1 MFEVKF
7 HIPSDLVGL
16 AIGKDGNNVNQ
27 ARKLKGITL
36 VEFDDFNSMF
46 IIKGDVRVCACMC
59 VCVCVCVCVRVCVC
73 VCVCHVRVCVCV
85 CTKYETLL
93 LNLVGYF
100 DVHILILILLAINY
114 FECVSTF

>member
-27 ARKLKGITL
+27 ARKLEGITL

-46 IIKGDVRVCACMC
+46 IIKGDVRVC
-59 VCVCVCVCVRVCVC
+59 
-73 VCVCHVRVCVCV
+73 VCV
-85 CTKYETLL
+85 CTKYRTLL

-100 DVHILILILLAINY
+100 DVHI
-114 FECVSTF
+114 